1 MSLKDHALIDRGI
14 NNGFIIVSIIY
25 LYLTFMDHEN
35 VIAIF
40 LSFPIVSYYWKIV
53 QSKVTNMFCSPI
65 PRLFQDSKK
74 GLELWMSLADCIQ
87 GSKCNPCVAAQSESL
102 RRNFLQHTA
111 LMMWC

>member
-1 MSLKDHALIDRGI
+1 MSLKDHALIDRGR
-14 NNGFIIVSIIY
+14 NNGFINVSIIY

-53 QSKVTNMFCSPI
+53 QSKVTNAFCSLI

-74 GLELWMSLADCIQ
+74 CLELWMLLADCIQ
-87 GSKCNPCVAAQSESL
+87 GSKCNLCVAAQSESL

-111 LMMWC
+111 LMMWY